1 MLSIDI
7 VLILV
12 IVLIV
17 GIFIGSK
24 FFNVQ
29 KFLNKKENLINLDD
43 SRKVELSK
51 CCTEP
56 RCFSK
61 PPHLRENCLENKE
74 NAKNEL
80 EKEFEQVYTQDEYY
94 KKLNELDILKD
105 LSTVER
111 QQKLLDEL
119 NERIDMDIQIGEDLY
134 NNIRLDDRDE
144 VRGYDYNFDTLY
156 TPAEYKQNI

>member
-7 VLILV
+7 VILLV
-12 IVLIV
+12 IILII
-17 GIFIGSK
+17 GIFVGSK
-24 FFNVQ
+24 YFRA
-29 KFLNKKENLINLDD
+29 ETLINLDN

-51 CCTEP
+51 CCTGP

-61 PPHLRENCLENKE
+61 PPHLRENCEENKE
-74 NAKNEL
+74 NAKKEL
-80 EKEFEQVYTQDEYY
+80 DKEFEPVYSQEEYY

-119 NERIDMDIQIGEDLY
+119 NERIDLDKQMGEELY

-144 VRGYDYNFDTLY
+144 VRGYDYKFDTLY
-156 TPAEYKQNI
+156 TPAEYK